1 MDRESLEFAFT
12 PCPNDTL
19 SFHAWISALVP
30 GPPVAS
36 QIADIETLNE
46 RAERGEAQ
54 LTKISVATFARV
66 RHNYALLR
74 AGGAAGYGVG
84 PIVVT
89 RTRQNVAGRIAV
101 PGVRTTASLLLR
113 LVGDFDTVAMPFHE
127 IENAVLSG
135 RVDCGVLIHEGR
147 FTYKQKGLQ
156 LVADL
161 GAIWE
166 ERMRC
171 PVPLGAVAIR
181 RDLASTWA
189 VDVTCALRGS
199 VDYAMKNPTASR
211 AFVEHH
217 AQEMAPHVITRHIGL
232 YVNDYT
238 RDIDER
244 AVDTLLHWGVREGVF
259 SLDEARPIF
268 T

>member
-1 MDRESLEFAFT
+1 VDRESLEFAFT

-30 GPPVAS
+30 GPPVAA

-135 RVDCGVLIHEGR
+135 QVDCGVLIHEGVSLTSR
-147 FTYKQKGLQ
+147 KGCSWWPTSAQSGKNECAAHYRSAWLQ
-156 LVADL
+156 FAAISHQRGPSTSPARSVAV
-161 GAIWE
+161 W
-166 ERMRC
+166 
-171 PVPLGAVAIR
+171 
-181 RDLASTWA
+181 
-189 VDVTCALRGS
+189 
-199 VDYAMKNPTASR
+199 
-211 AFVEHH
+211 
-217 AQEMAPHVITRHIGL
+217 IT
-232 YVNDYT
+232 
-238 RDIDER
+238 
-244 AVDTLLHWGVREGVF
+244 
-259 SLDEARPIF
+259 P
-268 T
+268 